1 MTDWV
6 ANIKIEGDRI
16 IWGVVFFLLIFS
28 LLIVYST
35 SGWNILFG
43 HIIKLAIG
51 VSAMYLV
58 HKIKFKYFSK
68 LGQLA
73 YFLSL
78 GLLVLVFIIG
88 VSVNGASRWLS
99 VAGLQFQP
107 SDIAK
112 LAILLYLARQ
122 LSKQRDF
129 LHRLPDLIW
138 HIISPLVLICAL
150 VLPNNFSTS
159 ALIFLNGIVVM
170 FIAHVRLKLIFSVII
185 SAFILAMSIY
195 FTAKYTSV
203 FSDLLPRSATWILI
217 HFHQYYL
224 DQNLISEYERQ
235 EQVEELSQRTAIDLI
250 NYLQINIENKDYAE
264 LADLLSVD
272 LLIAEKIKK
281 IEAEQLYQQDMNEK
295 FYAINKF
302 EIYLTVFDNKIIS
315 ELQEGLRYY
324 FLNNEYVRKYH
335 SEYIQSNIKIIKD
348 IDEELQLLNNIRKVG
363 AENHLDVSSVNI
375 VTGKEG
381 ATISNQIVLLSQ
393 LREEIKTKQKL
404 LEPLVFVQDFAK
416 VNQKEDEVLLWS
428 ILVGF
433 LSFILGLF
441 IALIKEVKK

>member
-1 MTDWV
+1 MNEELELKAIFSNFINFVSRNNRLITIV
-6 ANIKIEGDRI
+6 VIVGVFS
-16 IWGVVFFLLIFS
+16 VVFFQKFKTPYYETKAIC
-28 LLIVYST
+28 T
-35 SGWNILFG
+35 SG
-43 HIIKLAIG
+43 
-51 VSAMYLV
+51 
-58 HKIKFKYFSK
+58 
-68 LGQLA
+68 
-73 YFLSL
+73 
-78 GLLVLVFIIG
+78 
-88 VSVNGASRWLS
+88 
-99 VAGLQFQP
+99 
-107 SDIAK
+107 
-112 LAILLYLARQ
+112 
-122 LSKQRDF
+122 
-129 LHRLPDLIW
+129 
-138 HIISPLVLICAL
+138 
-150 VLPNNFSTS
+150 
-159 ALIFLNGIVVM
+159 
-170 FIAHVRLKLIFSVII
+170 
-185 SAFILAMSIY
+185 
-195 FTAKYTSV
+195 
-203 FSDLLPRSATWILI
+203 
-217 HFHQYYL
+217 
-224 DQNLISEYERQ
+224 ISEYERQ

-324 FLNNEYVRKYH
+324 FLNNEYVRQYH

-348 IDEELQLLNNIRKVG
+348 IDAELQLLNNIRKVG

-416 VNQKEDEVLLWS
+416 VNQKEDDVLLWS

>member
-1 MTDWV
+1 MSEELELK
-6 ANIKIEGDRI
+6 A
-16 IWGVVFFLLIFS
+16 IFS
-28 LLIVYST
+28 NFINFVSRHNRLITIVVIVGVFSVVLFQKFKTPYYETKAICT
-35 SGWNILFG
+35 SG
-43 HIIKLAIG
+43 
-51 VSAMYLV
+51 
-58 HKIKFKYFSK
+58 
-68 LGQLA
+68 
-73 YFLSL
+73 
-78 GLLVLVFIIG
+78 
-88 VSVNGASRWLS
+88 
-99 VAGLQFQP
+99 
-107 SDIAK
+107 
-112 LAILLYLARQ
+112 
-122 LSKQRDF
+122 
-129 LHRLPDLIW
+129 
-138 HIISPLVLICAL
+138 
-150 VLPNNFSTS
+150 
-159 ALIFLNGIVVM
+159 
-170 FIAHVRLKLIFSVII
+170 
-185 SAFILAMSIY
+185 
-195 FTAKYTSV
+195 
-203 FSDLLPRSATWILI
+203 
-217 HFHQYYL
+217 
-224 DQNLISEYERQ
+224 ISEYERQ

-324 FLNNEYVRKYH
+324 FLNNEYVRQYH

-416 VNQKEDEVLLWS
+416 VNQKEDDVLLWS

>member
-1 MTDWV
+1 MNEELELK
-6 ANIKIEGDRI
+6 A
-16 IWGVVFFLLIFS
+16 IFS
-28 LLIVYST
+28 NFINFVSRHNRLITIVVIVGVFSVVLFQKFKTPYYETKAICT
-35 SGWNILFG
+35 SG
-43 HIIKLAIG
+43 
-51 VSAMYLV
+51 
-58 HKIKFKYFSK
+58 
-68 LGQLA
+68 
-73 YFLSL
+73 
-78 GLLVLVFIIG
+78 
-88 VSVNGASRWLS
+88 
-99 VAGLQFQP
+99 
-107 SDIAK
+107 
-112 LAILLYLARQ
+112 
-122 LSKQRDF
+122 
-129 LHRLPDLIW
+129 
-138 HIISPLVLICAL
+138 
-150 VLPNNFSTS
+150 
-159 ALIFLNGIVVM
+159 
-170 FIAHVRLKLIFSVII
+170 
-185 SAFILAMSIY
+185 
-195 FTAKYTSV
+195 
-203 FSDLLPRSATWILI
+203 
-217 HFHQYYL
+217 
-224 DQNLISEYERQ
+224 ISEYERQ

>member
-1 MTDWV
+1 MNEELELKAIFSNFINFVSRNNRLITIV
-6 ANIKIEGDRI
+6 VIVGVFS
-16 IWGVVFFLLIFS
+16 VVFFQKFKTPYYETKAIC
-28 LLIVYST
+28 T
-35 SGWNILFG
+35 SG
-43 HIIKLAIG
+43 
-51 VSAMYLV
+51 
-58 HKIKFKYFSK
+58 
-68 LGQLA
+68 
-73 YFLSL
+73 
-78 GLLVLVFIIG
+78 
-88 VSVNGASRWLS
+88 
-99 VAGLQFQP
+99 
-107 SDIAK
+107 
-112 LAILLYLARQ
+112 
-122 LSKQRDF
+122 
-129 LHRLPDLIW
+129 
-138 HIISPLVLICAL
+138 
-150 VLPNNFSTS
+150 
-159 ALIFLNGIVVM
+159 
-170 FIAHVRLKLIFSVII
+170 
-185 SAFILAMSIY
+185 
-195 FTAKYTSV
+195 
-203 FSDLLPRSATWILI
+203 
-217 HFHQYYL
+217 
-224 DQNLISEYERQ
+224 ISEYERQ

-324 FLNNEYVRKYH
+324 FLNNEYVRQYH

-348 IDEELQLLNNIRKVG
+348 IDAELQLLNNIRKVG

>member
-1 MTDWV
+1 MHILYFLLNSGNFSNPNFINFVSRNNRLITIV
-6 ANIKIEGDRI
+6 VIVGVFS
-16 IWGVVFFLLIFS
+16 VVFFQKFKTPYYETKAIC
-28 LLIVYST
+28 T
-35 SGWNILFG
+35 SG
-43 HIIKLAIG
+43 
-51 VSAMYLV
+51 
-58 HKIKFKYFSK
+58 
-68 LGQLA
+68 
-73 YFLSL
+73 
-78 GLLVLVFIIG
+78 
-88 VSVNGASRWLS
+88 
-99 VAGLQFQP
+99 
-107 SDIAK
+107 
-112 LAILLYLARQ
+112 
-122 LSKQRDF
+122 
-129 LHRLPDLIW
+129 
-138 HIISPLVLICAL
+138 
-150 VLPNNFSTS
+150 
-159 ALIFLNGIVVM
+159 
-170 FIAHVRLKLIFSVII
+170 
-185 SAFILAMSIY
+185 
-195 FTAKYTSV
+195 
-203 FSDLLPRSATWILI
+203 
-217 HFHQYYL
+217 
-224 DQNLISEYERQ
+224 ISEYERQ

-324 FLNNEYVRKYH
+324 FLNNEYVRQYH

-348 IDEELQLLNNIRKVG
+348 IDAELQLLNNIRKVG

>member
-1 MTDWV
+1 MNEELELK
-6 ANIKIEGDRI
+6 A
-16 IWGVVFFLLIFS
+16 IFS
-28 LLIVYST
+28 NFINFVSRHNRLITIVVIVGVFSVVLFQKFKTPYYETKAICT
-35 SGWNILFG
+35 SG
-43 HIIKLAIG
+43 
-51 VSAMYLV
+51 
-58 HKIKFKYFSK
+58 
-68 LGQLA
+68 
-73 YFLSL
+73 
-78 GLLVLVFIIG
+78 
-88 VSVNGASRWLS
+88 
-99 VAGLQFQP
+99 
-107 SDIAK
+107 
-112 LAILLYLARQ
+112 
-122 LSKQRDF
+122 
-129 LHRLPDLIW
+129 
-138 HIISPLVLICAL
+138 
-150 VLPNNFSTS
+150 
-159 ALIFLNGIVVM
+159 
-170 FIAHVRLKLIFSVII
+170 
-185 SAFILAMSIY
+185 
-195 FTAKYTSV
+195 
-203 FSDLLPRSATWILI
+203 
-217 HFHQYYL
+217 
-224 DQNLISEYERQ
+224 ISEYERQ

-324 FLNNEYVRKYH
+324 FLNNEYVRQYH

>member
-1 MTDWV
+1 MNEELELKAIFSNFINFVSRNNRLITIV
-6 ANIKIEGDRI
+6 VIVGVFS
-16 IWGVVFFLLIFS
+16 VVFFQKFKTPYYETKAIC
-28 LLIVYST
+28 T
-35 SGWNILFG
+35 SG
-43 HIIKLAIG
+43 
-51 VSAMYLV
+51 
-58 HKIKFKYFSK
+58 
-68 LGQLA
+68 
-73 YFLSL
+73 
-78 GLLVLVFIIG
+78 
-88 VSVNGASRWLS
+88 
-99 VAGLQFQP
+99 
-107 SDIAK
+107 
-112 LAILLYLARQ
+112 
-122 LSKQRDF
+122 
-129 LHRLPDLIW
+129 
-138 HIISPLVLICAL
+138 
-150 VLPNNFSTS
+150 
-159 ALIFLNGIVVM
+159 
-170 FIAHVRLKLIFSVII
+170 
-185 SAFILAMSIY
+185 
-195 FTAKYTSV
+195 
-203 FSDLLPRSATWILI
+203 
-217 HFHQYYL
+217 
-224 DQNLISEYERQ
+224 ISEYERQ

-324 FLNNEYVRKYH
+324 FLNNEYVRQYH